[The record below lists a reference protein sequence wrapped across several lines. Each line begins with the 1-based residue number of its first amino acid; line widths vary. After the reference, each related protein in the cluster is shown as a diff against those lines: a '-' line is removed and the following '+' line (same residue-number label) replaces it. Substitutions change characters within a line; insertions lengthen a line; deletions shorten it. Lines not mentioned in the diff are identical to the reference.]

1 MLIEK
6 HLGSQ
11 KALHLRCEKGR
22 YAVPRVDRKKLRE
35 RDRERSG
42 RRGVPLTN
50 KKLQFKCDKFEMSK
64 TKTKRE
70 LNCDSGI
77 GNCA

>member
-35 RDRERSG
+35 REREVVEGESPG
-42 RRGVPLTN
+42 
-50 KKLQFKCDKFEMSK
+50 KQE
-64 TKTKRE
+64 
-70 LNCDSGI
+70 I
-77 GNCA
+77 AI

>member
-22 YAVPRVDRKKLRE
+22 YAVPRMVKKKLTERE
-35 RDRERSG
+35 
-42 RRGVPLTN
+42 RRGVPLAN

>member
-1 MLIEK
+1 MWAVGSGGYVLIEK

-22 YAVPRVDRKKLRE
+22 YAVPSKERE
-35 RDRERSG
+35 REG
-42 RRGVPLTN
+42 ETN
-50 KKLQFKCDKFEMSK
+50 KKLQFKCDKFEMSE

-70 LNCDSGI
+70 SGI